1 MAFEKSAVRH
11 QLFAVLLTLLVAGP
25 AFAATAKPAATARS
39 DLAKLGRNVSHI
51 ELVSEDG
58 KPARLSDLDG
68 KPRVL
73 FFGFTHCPVVCPVT
87 VWEIDAALADIG
99 AAANDTRIVFIS
111 LDPARDTPAAMK
123 KYFSGFKG
131 RVVPLTGAED
141 AIGKIARSY
150 EVRWQKVNTG
160 KGDYTLDHTALAF
173 LINAEG
179 DVVDTIAFGASREL
193 SVARLRKL
201 LNIRE
206 K

>member
-1 MAFEKSAVRH
+1 VRFFSAI
-11 QLFAVLLTLLVAGP
+11 TLLSILAASVAV
-25 AFAATAKPAATARS
+25 AAPSKPSESSKS
-39 DLAKLGRNVSHI
+39 DLSKLGQGTAAI
-51 ELVSEDG
+51 ELLSEDG
-58 KPARLSDLDG
+58 KPVSLDDLNG

-87 VWEIDAALADIG
+87 VWEIDAALAEIG
-99 AAANDTRIVFIS
+99 KPAEATQIIFVS
-111 LDPARDTPAAMK
+111 LDPARDTPAVIK

-131 RVVPLTGAED
+131 RVVPLTGAE
-141 AIGKIARSY
+141 ASVQKIARSFD
-150 EVRWQKVNTG
+150 VRWQKVNTG

-179 DVVDTIAFGASREL
+179 QVVDTVAFGASREL

-201 LNIRE
+201 LGLPA

>member
-1 MAFEKSAVRH
+1 MRLLSAI
-11 QLFAVLLTLLVAGP
+11 TLLSILAASVAV
-25 AFAATAKPAATARS
+25 AAPPKPSESSKS
-39 DLAKLGRNVSHI
+39 DLSRLGQGTAAI
-51 ELVSEDG
+51 DLLSEDG
-58 KPARLSDLDG
+58 KPVSLDDLNG

-87 VWEIDAALADIG
+87 VWEIDAALAEIG
-99 AAANDTRIVFIS
+99 KPAETTQIVFVS
-111 LDPARDTPAAMK
+111 LDPARDTPAVMK

-131 RVVPLTGAED
+131 RVVPLTGAE
-141 AIGKIARSY
+141 ASVQKIARSFD
-150 EVRWQKVNTG
+150 VRWQKVNTG

-179 DVVDTIAFGASREL
+179 KVVDTIAFGASREL

-201 LNIRE
+201 LGLPA

>member
-1 MAFEKSAVRH
+1 VRLLSAIILLSILAAGV
-11 QLFAVLLTLLVAGP
+11 AV
-25 AFAATAKPAATARS
+25 AAPPKQGESSRS
-39 DLAKLGRNVSHI
+39 DLSKLGQGTAAI
-51 ELVSEDG
+51 DLVSEDG
-58 KPARLSDLDG
+58 KPVSLNDLNG

-87 VWEIDAALADIG
+87 VWEIDAALAEIG
-99 AAANDTRIVFIS
+99 KPAETTQIIFVS
-111 LDPARDTPAAMK
+111 LDPARDTPAVMK

-131 RVVPLTGAED
+131 RVVPLTGAE
-141 AIGKIARSY
+141 AAVQKIARSFD
-150 EVRWQKVNTG
+150 VRWQKVNTG

-179 DVVDTIAFGASREL
+179 KVVDTIAFGASREL

-201 LNIRE
+201 LGLPA

>member
-1 MAFEKSAVRH
+1 MRVFILSAI
-11 QLFAVLLTLLVAGP
+11 LSMLVVGP
-25 AFAATAKPAATARS
+25 SLGTPSSQPPAAKT
-39 DLAKLGRNVSHI
+39 DLARLGQGTGTV
-51 ELVSEDG
+51 ELLSQDS
-58 KPARLSDLDG
+58 KPFRLADLNG
-68 KPRVL
+68 NPRVL

-99 AAANDTRIVFIS
+99 DAARDVQIVFVS
-111 LDPARDTPAAMK
+111 LDPARDTPAVIK

-131 RVVPLTGAED
+131 RVVPLTGLD
-141 AIGKIARSY
+141 ASIQKIARSY
-150 EVRWQKVNTG
+150 DVRWQKVSTG

-179 DVVDTIAFGASREL
+179 QVVDTIAFGASREL
-193 SVARLRKL
+193 SVTRLKKL

>member
-1 MAFEKSAVRH
+1 MRLLSAI
-11 QLFAVLLTLLVAGP
+11 TLLSILAASVAV
-25 AFAATAKPAATARS
+25 AAPPKPSESSKS
-39 DLAKLGRNVSHI
+39 DLSRLGQGTAAI
-51 ELVSEDG
+51 DLLSEDG
-58 KPARLSDLDG
+58 KPVSLDDLNG

-87 VWEIDAALADIG
+87 VWEIDAALAEIG
-99 AAANDTRIVFIS
+99 KPAETTQIIFVS
-111 LDPARDTPAAMK
+111 LDPARDTPAVMK

-131 RVVPLTGAED
+131 RVVPLTGIEASVQ
-141 AIGKIARSY
+141 KIARSFD
-150 EVRWQKVNTG
+150 VRWQKVNTG

-179 DVVDTIAFGASREL
+179 QVVDTIAFGASREL

-201 LNIRE
+201 LGLPA

>member
-1 MAFEKSAVRH
+1 MRLLSA
-11 QLFAVLLTLLVAGP
+11 FAVLSI
-25 AFAATAKPAATARS
+25 FAASVAAAAPPKPADAARS
-39 DLAKLGRNVSHI
+39 DLAALGRGTAAI
-51 ELVSEDG
+51 ELLSEEG
-58 KPARLSDLDG
+58 KPVRLEQLNG

-87 VWEIDAALADIG
+87 VWEIDAALAEIG
-99 AAANDTRIVFIS
+99 GPAKDTQIVFVS
-111 LDPARDTPAAMK
+111 LDPARDTPAVMK

-131 RVVPLTGAED
+131 RVVPLTGPEASVQ
-141 AIGKIARSY
+141 KIARSFD
-150 EVRWQKVNTG
+150 VRWQKVNTG

-179 DVVDTIAFGASREL
+179 QVVDTIAFGASREL

-201 LNIRE
+201 LGASA

>member
-1 MAFEKSAVRH
+1 VAAPPKQAS
-11 QLFAVLLTLLVAGP
+11 LLGATCRSWGRGT
-25 AFAATAKPAATARS
+25 AAI
-39 DLAKLGRNVSHI
+39 D
-51 ELVSEDG
+51 LVSEDG
-58 KPARLSDLDG
+58 KPVSLDDLNG

-87 VWEIDAALADIG
+87 VWEIDAALAEIG
-99 AAANDTRIVFIS
+99 KPAEATQIVFVS
-111 LDPARDTPAAMK
+111 LDPARDTPAVMK

-131 RVVPLTGAED
+131 RVVPLTGAE
-141 AIGKIARSY
+141 AAVQKIARSFD
-150 EVRWQKVNTG
+150 VRWQKVNTG

-179 DVVDTIAFGASREL
+179 KVVDTIAFGASREL

-201 LNIRE
+201 LGLPA

>member
-1 MAFEKSAVRH
+1 MRH

-25 AFAATAKPAATARS
+25 AFAATAKQATSTKA
-39 DLAKLGRNVSHI
+39 DLAKLGRDTAHI
-51 ELVSEDG
+51 ELLSQDG
-58 KPARLSDLDG
+58 QPARLSDMDG

-99 AAANDTRIVFIS
+99 APANDTRIVFVS
-111 LDPARDTPAAMK
+111 LDPSRDTPAVMK

-131 RVVPLTGAED
+131 RVVPLTGPEESV
-141 AIGKIARSY
+141 GKIARSY
-150 EVRWQKVNTG
+150 DVRWQKVNTG

-179 DVVDTIAFGASREL
+179 EVVDTIAFGASREL
-193 SVARLRKL
+193 SVSRLRKL
-201 LNIRE
+201 LNIKE

>member
-1 MAFEKSAVRH
+1 MRLLSAI
-11 QLFAVLLTLLVAGP
+11 AVLSIISASVAMASP
-25 AFAATAKPAATARS
+25 PKAANATRS
-39 DLAKLGRNVSHI
+39 DLSGLGRGTAAI
-51 ELVSEDG
+51 ELLSEEG
-58 KPARLSDLDG
+58 KPVRLEQLNG

-87 VWEIDAALADIG
+87 VWEIDAALAEIG
-99 AAANDTRIVFIS
+99 APAKDTQIVFVS
-111 LDPARDTPAAMK
+111 LDPARDTPAVMK

-131 RVVPLTGAED
+131 RVVPLTGPEASVH
-141 AIGKIARSY
+141 KIARSFD
-150 EVRWQKVNTG
+150 VRWQKVNTG

-179 DVVDTIAFGASREL
+179 KVVDTIAFGASREL

-201 LNIRE
+201 LGVAA